1 MSTRR
6 VTKWLNKA
14 RRISNTI
21 SDLKEKDREDWT
33 REYYLGTRTAV
44 GVPFQNLGKHL
55 KTRREEETVDRRD
68 RGLGETSKKQYRTM
82 ARERVERIDVIE
94 AEELASR
101 ILQAR
106 ERQREQQWRDPVWLA
121 ELAQDLRLEHART
134 YNPGVE
140 TQLEGIELSIADI
153 EGVEDLRERA
163 RRYGAR
169 RRRAPRILDEILAE
183 ADAYRADALPV
194 IPRTPR
200 HAGDPHIYYS
210 DDDLGGHVRK
220 QKHKRTHKNKTK
232 KKQRKRKRNGKS
244 KTKVYKNIK

>member
-1 MSTRR
+1 MSRR
-6 VTKWLNKA
+6 RATKWLNKA

-55 KTRREEETVDRRD
+55 KMRRETETAARRV
-68 RGLGETSKKQYRTM
+68 RGLGTTSEKQYRTR

-163 RRYGAR
+163 RRYGER
-169 RRRAPRILDEILAE
+169 RRRAPQILEDILAE
-183 ADAYRADALPV
+183 AAAHREEMAAEFILPLTPTSPSS
-194 IPRTPR
+194 PRWR
-200 HAGDPHIYYS
+200 HYDP
-210 DDDLGGHVRK
+210 DEGWGRK
-220 QKHKRTHKNKTK
+220 HKYKRTHKNKTK
-232 KKQRKRKRNGKS
+232 KAKKKKKKKKREK
-244 KTKVYKNIK
+244 

>member
-6 VTKWLNKA
+6 ATKWLNKA

-82 ARERVERIDVIE
+82 ARIRVNRIDEIE

-101 ILQAR
+101 QRQAR
-106 ERQREQQWRDPVWLA
+106 ERQREERWRDPVWLA
-121 ELAQDLRLEHART
+121 DLALDLRLEHARI
-134 YNPGVE
+134 YEPGVE
-140 TQLEGIELSIADI
+140 MRLREEELSIADI
-153 EGVEDLRERA
+153 ESVEDLRERA
-163 RRYGAR
+163 RRYGER
-169 RRRAPRILDEILAE
+169 RQRAPQILEDILAE
-183 ADAYRADALPV
+183 AAAHLEEMAAEFILPLTPTSPSS
-194 IPRTPR
+194 PRWR
-200 HAGDPHIYYS
+200 HYDP
-210 DDDLGGHVRK
+210 DEGWGRK
-220 QKHKRTHKNKTK
+220 HKYKRTHKNKTK
-232 KKQRKRKRNGKS
+232 KAKKKKKKKKREK
-244 KTKVYKNIK
+244 

>member
-6 VTKWLNKA
+6 ATKWLNKA

-82 ARERVERIDVIE
+82 ARIRVNRIDEIE

-101 ILQAR
+101 QRQAR
-106 ERQREQQWRDPVWLA
+106 ERQREERWRDPVWLA
-121 ELAQDLRLEHART
+121 DLAQDLRHEHART
-134 YNPGVE
+134 YEPGVE
-140 TQLEGIELSIADI
+140 MRLREEELSIADI
-153 EGVEDLRERA
+153 ESVEDLRERA
-163 RRYGAR
+163 RRYGVR
-169 RRRAPRILDEILAE
+169 RQRAPQILEDILAE
-183 ADAYRADALPV
+183 AAAHREEMAAEFILPLTPTSPSS
-194 IPRTPR
+194 PRWR
-200 HAGDPHIYYS
+200 HYDP
-210 DDDLGGHVRK
+210 DEGWGRK
-220 QKHKRTHKNKTK
+220 HKYKRTHKNKTK
-232 KKQRKRKRNGKS
+232 KAKKKKKKKKREK
-244 KTKVYKNIK
+244 

>member
-6 VTKWLNKA
+6 ATKWLNKA

-82 ARERVERIDVIE
+82 ARIRVNRIDEIE

-101 ILQAR
+101 QRQAR
-106 ERQREQQWRDPVWLA
+106 ERQREERWRDPVWLA
-121 ELAQDLRLEHART
+121 DLALDLRLEHARI
-134 YNPGVE
+134 YEPGVE
-140 TQLEGIELSIADI
+140 MRLREEELSIADI
-153 EGVEDLRERA
+153 ESVEDLRERA
-163 RRYGAR
+163 RRYGVR
-169 RRRAPRILDEILAE
+169 RQRAPQILEDILAE
-183 ADAYRADALPV
+183 AAAHREEMAAEFILPLTPTSPSS
-194 IPRTPR
+194 PRWR
-200 HAGDPHIYYS
+200 HYDP
-210 DDDLGGHVRK
+210 DEGWGRK
-220 QKHKRTHKNKTK
+220 HKYKRTHKNKTK
-232 KKQRKRKRNGKS
+232 KAKKKKKKKKREK
-244 KTKVYKNIK
+244 